1 MKAERVVL
9 LMTLLCFSTH
19 YALAA
24 ELCVTVTDLAG
35 GPLPGASVRVMD
47 LSTAASR
54 NALTDSSGRVCVKSL
69 AEGSYSIEVRL
80 AGFLNTAYHPVV
92 VTADRVRQVL
102 ARLPFGEIEEYF
114 GQDAVLSGALMSSAQ
129 PLVGAEICLFR
140 GNESKPD
147 YCLKTDA
154 LGQYA
159 GVVRPA
165 KYRFSVASSS
175 VRFAGTLDMTTPG
188 YYRNRIAVPAKR

>member
-1 MKAERVVL
+1 MLDTIWL
-9 LMTLLCFSTH
+9 LRWWLLILLSH

-24 ELCVTVTDLAG
+24 ELCVTATDLAG

-47 LSTAASR
+47 LSTAAGQ
-54 NALTDSSGRVCVKSL
+54 NVLTDSSGRACVKSL
-69 AEGSYSIEVRL
+69 AEGSYSLEVRMG
-80 AGFLNTAYHPVV
+80 GFLNTEYHPVV
-92 VTADRVRQVL
+92 VTADRVRQVT
-102 ARLPFGEIEEYF
+102 ARLPFGEIEHHYMH
-114 GQDAVLSGALMSSAQ
+114 DAVLCGTLMSSAQ

-140 GNESKPD
+140 GTQSKAD
-147 YCLKTDA
+147 YCLKTDE

-165 KYRFSVASSS
+165 KYRFSVASPS

-188 YYRNRIAVPAKR
+188 YYRNRIAVPSKR